1 MSLILGILAQSGG
14 APLAPSSYE
23 SIASATGTG
32 SSGTITFAT
41 VPSGFKHLQI
51 RGIGRSTRANVN
63 SNMYVGF
70 NGDTTTANY
79 YGHYIYG
86 DGTDDGAGA
95 KIGAQTINAA
105 WLTGSTALADTYTAF
120 VIDIL
125 DYDSTSK
132 NKTLRSLQ
140 GYDLNGSGVSVFMS
154 GVWLNSSNA
163 ISSIEITDPLGNFT
177 SLTKIALYGIKGV

>member
-1 MSLILGILAQSGG
+1 MPILGIIASQNY
-14 APLAPSSYE
+14 PRITSSYE

-32 SSGTITFAT
+32 SSGTITFST

-79 YGHYIYG
+79 YGHYLNG
-86 DGTDDGAGA
+86 DGSSAGAGA
-95 KIGAQTINAA
+95 KIGTQTINAA
-105 WLTGSTALADTYTAF
+105 WLTGSTAAADTYTAF

-125 DYDSTSK
+125 DYGSTTK

-140 GYDLNGSGVSVFMS
+140 GYDLNGSGVIVLNS
-154 GVWLNSSNA
+154 GVWFNSSTA

-177 SLTKIALYGIKGV
+177 SLTKIALYGVKG